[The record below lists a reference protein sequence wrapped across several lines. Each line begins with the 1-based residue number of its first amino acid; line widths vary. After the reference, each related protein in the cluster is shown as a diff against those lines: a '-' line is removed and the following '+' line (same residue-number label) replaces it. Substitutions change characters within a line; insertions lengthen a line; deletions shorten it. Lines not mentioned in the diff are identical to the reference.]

1 MLPVLGIASER
12 TPLAPRGRCG
22 AAASRAMLEGMNAPA
37 PRRLPLLALLG
48 LALLGIP
55 RVVLHDLDLLHEG
68 TAVNMLFVAVPPL
81 VWIAVAVWR
90 RVDRPFT
97 TLLLVG
103 LLHGAMLVLAH
114 QLLWNAAFD
123 GTPPRLG
130 GNLADLDPALQ
141 AVILRAASVPSGLV
155 TGALLG
161 AVTGAVAWVLSR
173 WRRDPLRAR

>member
-1 MLPVLGIASER
+1 
-12 TPLAPRGRCG
+12 
-22 AAASRAMLEGMNAPA
+22 MNAPA

-68 TAVNMLFVAVPPL
+68 TAVNLVLVAVPPL
-81 VWIAVAVWR
+81 VWIAVTLWR

-114 QLLWNAAFD
+114 QLLWSAAFD
-123 GTPPRLG
+123 GDPPRLG
-130 GNLADLDPALQ
+130 GNLAGLDPTLQ
-141 AVILRAASVPSGLV
+141 AVILRVASVPSGMA
-155 TGALLG
+155 TGALIG
-161 AVTGAVAWVLSR
+161 AVTGAAAWVLSR
-173 WRRDPLRAR
+173 WRRDPRPAR

>member
-1 MLPVLGIASER
+1 MD
-12 TPLAPRGRCG
+12 AP
-22 AAASRAMLEGMNAPA
+22 S
-37 PRRLPLLALLG
+37 PRRLPLLVLLG

-68 TAVNMLFVAVPPL
+68 TAVNLAFVVIPPL
-81 VWIAVAVWR
+81 VWIAVVVWR

-103 LLHGAMLVLAH
+103 MLHGALLVLTH
-114 QLLWNAAFD
+114 QLLWSASFD
-123 GTPPRLG
+123 GSPPRLG

-141 AVILRAASVPSGLV
+141 SVILRIASVPSGLA

-161 AVTGAVAWVLSR
+161 AVTGAAAWVLSR
-173 WRRDPLRAR
+173 WRRGPRPAR